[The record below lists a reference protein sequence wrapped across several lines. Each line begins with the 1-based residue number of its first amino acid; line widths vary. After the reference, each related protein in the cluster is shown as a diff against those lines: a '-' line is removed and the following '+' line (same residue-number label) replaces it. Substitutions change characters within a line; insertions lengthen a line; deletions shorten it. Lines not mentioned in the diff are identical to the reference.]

1 MDSNSNLHKSLSI
14 DRVVETYGEWT
25 AMSIYLGDDQY
36 TLMPGKVDYRLRRLV
51 QVASDLV
58 GKPLN
63 QMRVLDLA
71 CLEGHYGIEFAL
83 HGSEVVGIEIRE
95 ANLEKAR
102 FAKHHLKLDNLYLYQ
117 DDVRNLS
124 KEKYSSFDVVLCS
137 GILYHLKP
145 PDVFQFVKNIY
156 EVCERVVLFDTFISL
171 SARKSVEFEGKTYW
185 GLDYVEHPEEA
196 TAEDKKRDLW
206 ASIDNTISLWM
217 THASLSNLVA
227 HVGFTSFYECYV
239 PTMPNNLT
247 DRKTYVA
254 IKGKPVKLLSS
265 PVTEQ
270 TPHVDIPENEPKK
283 VHPAQIKPSP
293 IFQFVKKTFPQPV
306 KDMIKPVLRSL
317 RLLEQD
323 QTPEFL
329 KKQAKSDK

>member
-1 MDSNSNLHKSLSI
+1 MDANTNLHKSLSI
-14 DRVVETYGEWT
+14 EEVVETYGEWT
-25 AMSIYLGDDQY
+25 AMSIYLGDDRY
-36 TLMPGKVDYRLRRLV
+36 TLMPGRVDYRLRRLV
-51 QVASDLV
+51 QAASDLV

-63 QMRVLDLA
+63 QIRVLDLA
-71 CLEGHYGIEFAL
+71 CLEGHYAIEFAL
-83 HGSEVVGIEIRE
+83 HGAEAVGIEIRE
-95 ANLEKAR
+95 ANLEKAG
-102 FAKHHLKLDNLYLYQ
+102 FAKQHLKLDNLYLYQ

-124 KEKYSSFDVVLCS
+124 KEKYGSFDLVLCS

-145 PDVFQFVKNIY
+145 PDVFQFVKQIY
-156 EVCERVVLFDTFISL
+156 EVCSGVVLFDTFISL
-171 SARKSVEFEGKTYW
+171 SDRNSVEFEGKTYW
-185 GLDYVEHPEEA
+185 GLDYVEHAEEA
-196 TAEDKKRDLW
+196 RPEDKKRDLW
-206 ASIDNTISLWM
+206 ASIDNTSSLWM
-217 THASLSNLVA
+217 TQASLSNLVA

-270 TPHVDIPENEPKK
+270 APHVDIPENEPQR
-283 VHPAQIKPSP
+283 VHPVQIKRSP

-306 KDMIKPVLRSL
+306 KDTIKPVLRAL

-323 QTPEFL
+323 RTPQFI